1 MLKKF
6 KSKDFIAG
14 MIFTLILVSCI
25 NVVASGVVRE
35 KIEVLYNDIK
45 LVVDGKPV
53 AFGKDAAGKQI
64 EPFIYNGT
72 TYLPVRAV
80 GEALGKRVDW
90 DGESKTVYIG
100 EKPGEITYMTEVI
113 KPYYSSG
120 TEFYRLNNPYKLS
133 FGGKEFKTGYELGS
147 RHFGGSLI
155 FNLDAQFNE
164 IEGTVGH
171 RGNGLRYLNIYLD
184 GELYESYKLDNDS
197 MPEKITIPVKGV
209 MQLKIESPS
218 PGWSN
223 DGRACLGD
231 LIIK

>member
-113 KPYYSSG
+113 KP
-120 TEFYRLNNPYKLS
+120 TIQAELN
-133 FGGKEFKTGYELGS
+133 FIG
-147 RHFGGSLI
+147 
-155 FNLDAQFNE
+155 
-164 IEGTVGH
+164 
-171 RGNGLRYLNIYLD
+171 
-184 GELYESYKLDNDS
+184 
-197 MPEKITIPVKGV
+197 
-209 MQLKIESPS
+209 
-218 PGWSN
+218 
-223 DGRACLGD
+223 
-231 LIIK
+231 